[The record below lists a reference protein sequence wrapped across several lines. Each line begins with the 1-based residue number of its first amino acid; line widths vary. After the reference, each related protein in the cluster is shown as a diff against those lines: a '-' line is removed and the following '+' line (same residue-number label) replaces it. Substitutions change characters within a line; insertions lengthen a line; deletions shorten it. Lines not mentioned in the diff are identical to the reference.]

1 MRPWIVDTGASDHM
15 TGDAAIL
22 QNYKP
27 SNGHSSVHIAD
38 GSKSKIAGTGSIK
51 LTKDLYLD
59 SVLHV
64 PNLDCNLL
72 SISKLAHDLQCV
84 TKFYPNLCVFQDL
97 KSGKMIGSAELCS
110 GLYLLSCGQFSTKS
124 LKQVA
129 YSLRFAKHTRTV
141 YPQIPY
147 KPSTVFSLVHS
158 DVWGPSRIKNISGTR
173 WFVTFV
179 DDHTRV
185 TWVFLM
191 KEKSEVGHIFQT
203 FNLMVQNQFNS
214 KIQVLKSDNAKEY
227 FTSSLSTYLQNHGI
241 IHISSCVDT
250 PQQNGVAE
258 RKNRHLL
265 EVARCLMFSS
275 NVPNYFWGEA
285 ILTAT
290 YLINRMPSRVLTF
303 QSPRQLFLKQFP
315 HTHAA
320 SSDLPL
326 KVFGCTAFVHVYP
339 QNRSKFAPRAN
350 KCIFLGY
357 SPTQKGYKCYS
368 PTNKR
373 FYTTMDVSFFEH
385 VFFYPKSHVQGES
398 MNEHQVWESFLEG
411 VPSFHS
417 ESPNPSQF
425 APTELSTPMPPSVQ
439 PAQHT
444 NVPSPVTIQSPMPIQ
459 PIAPQLANENL
470 QVYIRRRKR
479 QELEHGSQSTCGQY
493 IDSNSSLPEENIG
506 EDRLERLIPSI
517 DDSTLPIALRKG
529 VRRCTDHP
537 IGNYVTYEGLSP
549 SYRAFATSLDD
560 TQVPNTIQE
569 ALKISEWKK
578 AVQDEIDALEK
589 NGTWTITDLPVGK
602 RPVGCKWI
610 FTIKYKADGSVERF
624 KARLVARGFTQSYGI
639 DYQETFAPV
648 AKLNTIRILLSLAV
662 NQDWCLQQLDI
673 KNAFLNGDLEEE
685 VYMEIPPGFEE
696 SMAKNQNLKK
706 YLSEEFEVKDLGNL
720 KYFLGMEVA
729 RSRKG
734 IVVSQ
739 RKYILD
745 LLKET
750 GMLGCKPI
758 DTPMDSQKKLGIEKE
773 STPVDRGRYQRLVG
787 RLIYLSHTRP
797 DIGFAV
803 SAVSQFMHSP
813 TEEHMEAVY
822 RILRYL
828 KMTPGKG
835 LFFRKTENRDTEVY
849 SDADWAGNIIDRR
862 STSGYCSFVW
872 GNLVTWRSKKQS
884 VVARS
889 SAEAEYRALAQGI
902 CEGIWIKRVLSE
914 LGQTSSSPILM
925 MCDNQAAISIA
936 KNPVH
941 HDRTKHVEIDRHF
954 ITEKVTSE
962 TVKLNYVPTKHQTA
976 DILTKALPR
985 PNFEDLTCKLGLYD
999 IYSPA

>member
-1 MRPWIVDTGASDHM
+1 MANLLIGNQSHGFDRDGRAHVAANSESTSVPEPSPFNKEQMEMLQKLLSQVGSGSTTGVAFTANRGGMRSWIVDTGASDHM

-27 SNGHSSVHIAD
+27 SNGHLSVHIAD
-38 GSKSKIAGTGSIK
+38 GSKSKIAGT
-51 LTKDLYLD
+51 
-59 SVLHV
+59 
-64 PNLDCNLL
+64 
-72 SISKLAHDLQCV
+72 
-84 TKFYPNLCVFQDL
+84 DL

-110 GLYLLSCGQFSTKS
+110 GLYLLSCGQFSN
-124 LKQVA
+124 QVSQA
-129 YSLRFAKHTRTV
+129 SCVQSQSMSESFNSVSNSKIICINKNPASYRCEICQFAKHTRTV

-203 FNLMVQNQFNS
+203 FNRMVQNQFNS

-250 PQQNGVAE
+250 PQQNGGAE

-339 QNRSKFAPRAN
+339 QN
-350 KCIFLGY
+350 
-357 SPTQKGYKCYS
+357 Q
-368 PTNKR
+368 
-373 FYTTMDVSFFEH
+373 
-385 VFFYPKSHVQGES
+385 
-398 MNEHQVWESFLEG
+398 
-411 VPSFHS
+411 
-417 ESPNPSQF
+417 SPNPSQF

-470 QVYIRRRKR
+470 Q
-479 QELEHGSQSTCGQY
+479 
-493 IDSNSSLPEENIG
+493 NIG
-506 EDRLERLIPSI
+506 EDRAGEVLIPSI

-696 SMAKNQNLKK
+696 SMAKNQVRLIILYLSRKSHAGKLAILIVYVDDIILSGNDMGELQNLKK

-925 MCDNQAAISIA
+925 MCDQAAISIA